1 MTRIKTV
8 LLGLLPLTL
17 ALPRHNIQNLENET
31 VEKRYEPRSA
41 EDRKQAVIDV
51 FRFSWEG
58 YYKLAFP
65 HDELRPVTN
74 SWSDSR

>member
-1 MTRIKTV
+1 MTRLKAVI
-8 LLGLLPLTL
+8 LGLLPLTL
-17 ALPRHNIQNLENET
+17 ALPHHDIQTIERGA